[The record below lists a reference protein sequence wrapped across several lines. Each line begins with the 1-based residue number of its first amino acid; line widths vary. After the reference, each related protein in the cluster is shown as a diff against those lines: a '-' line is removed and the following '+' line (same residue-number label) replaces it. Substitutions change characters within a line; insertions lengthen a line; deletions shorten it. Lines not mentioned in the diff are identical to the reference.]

1 VNSAPA
7 YVQEHSD
14 TAPADRLIR
23 WLRYAVA
30 GMAAVFL
37 LLYGYVALSRL
48 GYPYEIQW
56 MEGGMVDHVRRVLAG
71 EPLYVAPS
79 VDFVPYIYTPLY
91 FYLSAALSAL
101 LGVGM
106 LPLRLISLLASL
118 GCFALV
124 GLLVYRETRDRL
136 AGGLAAGLLAATF
149 ELGGAW
155 FDLARIDTLFLFLT
169 LLGVYAARFM
179 PGQGGAVTAGVVFSL
194 ATLTKQTALMI
205 AAPVALHYLL
215 TDWRRC
221 IGFALPLGIIAGG
234 STLIFDTLSG
244 GWYWYYVFD
253 LPGQHPWVWRML
265 VDFWRD
271 DLAPLLIALALGSVY
286 LLAAWRESKKRL
298 LFYGLL
304 SGGMFASAWL
314 SRLHEG
320 GYVNV
325 LFPALAAVAVLF
337 GLGVHRAVKL
347 AATLPGPRRRSLSAL
362 VYVLGGLQFAV
373 LLYHPAQHIPTD
385 ADYEAG
391 RLLVDTVAALEGEV
405 WLVHRG
411 YVAALAGKETIFANR
426 MAIEDVMRGD
436 DNEIRAALA
445 ADIAGAIAEGRFDAL
460 LFDGSR
466 DGFILVDYYF
476 PNLQQHYAPAGEV
489 FPPEMDDHFWPLAGL
504 QVRPHYLFIRRE

>member
-1 VNSAPA
+1 MPA
-7 YVQEHSD
+7 HND
-14 TAPADRLIR
+14 TTAEGRLIP
-23 WLRYAVA
+23 WLRYVVA
-30 GMAAVFL
+30 GMAAAFL
-37 LLYGYVALSRL
+37 LLYGYIALSRL
-48 GYPYEIQW
+48 GYPYDLQW

-91 FYLSAALSAL
+91 FYLAAGLSAL
-101 LGVGM
+101 LGVSL
-106 LPLRLISLLASL
+106 LPLRLISLIASL
-118 GCFALV
+118 GCFALA

-136 AGGLAAGLLAATF
+136 AGLLAAGLLAASF

-169 LLGVYAARFM
+169 LLGIYLARFL
-179 PGQGGAVTAGVVFSL
+179 PGMRGALAAGVVFSL
-194 ATLTKQTALMI
+194 AALTKQTALMI
-205 AAPVALHYLL
+205 AAPLALYYLL

-221 IGFALPLGIIAGG
+221 VAFALPLAIIVGG
-234 STLIFDTLSG
+234 STLIFDALSD

-265 VDFWRD
+265 VDFWRA
-271 DLAPLLIALALGSVY
+271 DLAPLVVALAFGGVY
-286 LLAAWRESKKRL
+286 LLAAWRESKRRL

-304 SGGMFASAWL
+304 SGGMILSAWL

-325 LFPALAAVAVLF
+325 LFPALAALAVLF
-337 GLGVHRAVKL
+337 GLGAGHIAKRA
-347 AATLPGPRRRSLSAL
+347 AALPESRRDTLTAL
-362 VYVLGGLQFAV
+362 VYVLAALQFIA
-373 LLYHPAQHIPTD
+373 LLYNPAGHIPTR
-385 ADYEAG
+385 ADHEAG
-391 RLLVDTVAALEGEV
+391 GLLVDTVAALEGEV

-411 YVAALAGKETIFANR
+411 YVASLAGQETIYAHR

-445 ADIAGAIAEGRFDAL
+445 ADIVATIAEGRIDAL
-460 LFDGSR
+460 IFDGSR

-476 PNLQQHYAPAGEV
+476 PNLQEHYAPAGEI

-504 QVRPHYLFIRRE
+504 QVRPHYLFLRRE